1 MTKKK
6 RTLKLAMIGGGI
18 ESAVGYTHL
27 IASQMDH
34 RWQVVSGCF
43 SRRKEINT
51 ATVDAWNLHHI
62 RLYDDW
68 QTLLNNEISHV
79 DAIVI
84 LTPTPMHREMVTKAL
99 QLGYAVI
106 CEKAL
111 ASNYQEGLDICA
123 RLEQTN
129 GFLAVTHNYTGY
141 PMLRELRSLVQ
152 QGQLGQLTQ
161 IQIEMPQEGFARLD
175 AKGNKPSPQ
184 AWRLHDGLIPSVSLD
199 LGAHLQHMIHYISSE
214 NPIKLIA
221 DQHSYGWFHDI
232 IDDVSCIAHY
242 PSGMKS
248 DMWFG
253 KAAIGYRNGLKIRV
267 FGTQGSAEWYQIE
280 PEVLFVHDIQGNK
293 KWVDRAA
300 DVQLAS
306 ELRYNRFKSG
316 HPAGFVEA
324 FANLYYD
331 IADKLDDYQDTKL
344 YDAHWTYG
352 ALQATIGLNVLE
364 TMNHSASERKWLDIN
379 IKELDK
385 GKHID
390 A

>member
-1 MTKKK
+1 MKKNK
-6 RTLKLAMIGGGI
+6 TLKLGIIGGSI

-34 RWQVVSGCF
+34 RWQLVSACF
-43 SRRKEINT
+43 SRRKEINH
-51 ATVDAWNLHHI
+51 ATVEAWNLYHI
-62 RLYDDW
+62 RLYSDW
-68 QTLLNNEISHV
+68 QDLLEGETNKI

-84 LTPTPMHREMVTKAL
+84 LTPTPQHRDMVIKAL
-99 QLGYAVI
+99 SLGYAVI

-111 ASNYQEGLDICA
+111 ASDYQEGIEICET
-123 RLEQTN
+123 LKKTT

-152 QGQLGQLTQ
+152 QGQFGQLTQ

-175 AKGNKPSPQ
+175 TKGNKPSPQ
-184 AWRLHDGLIPSVSLD
+184 TWRLHDGKIPSVSLD
-199 LGAHLQHMIHYISSE
+199 LGAHLQHMIHYISNE
-214 NPIKLIA
+214 NPSALIA
-221 DQHSYGWFHDI
+221 DQHSYGWFHQI

-267 FGTQGSAEWYQIE
+267 FGTQGSAEWYQME
-280 PEVLFVHDIQGNK
+280 PEFLFVHDIQGNK

-331 IADKLDDYQDTKL
+331 IADKLEDYQETKV
-344 YDAHWTYG
+344 YDKQWTYG

-364 TMNHSASERKWLDIN
+364 TMNHSAKEQKWLILN
-379 IKELDK
+379 KT
-385 GKHID
+385 
-390 A
+390 

>member
-1 MTKKK
+1 MKTKK
-6 RTLKLAMIGGGI
+6 RTLKLAIIGGGI
-18 ESAVGYTHL
+18 DSAVGYTHL

-34 RWQVVSGCF
+34 RWEVVAGCF
-43 SRRKEINT
+43 SRRAEINQ
-51 ATVDAWNLHHI
+51 ATVESWNLEHI
-62 RLYDDW
+62 RLHSDW
-68 QTLLNNEISHV
+68 ETLLAKEQNQI
-79 DAIVI
+79 DAVAI
-84 LTPTPMHREMVTKAL
+84 LTPTPQHKIMVIKAL
-99 QLGYAVI
+99 SLGYAVI

-111 ASNYQEGLDICA
+111 ASNYQEGVEICEA
-123 RLEQTN
+123 VNQHN
-129 GFLAVTHNYTGY
+129 SFLAVTHNYTGY
-141 PMLRELRSLVQ
+141 PMLRELRCLVQ
-152 QGQLGQLTQ
+152 QGHLGKLTQ

-175 AKGNKPSPQ
+175 AKGNKPAPQ
-184 AWRLHDGLIPSVSLD
+184 SWRLQDGDIPGVSLD
-199 LGAHLQHMIHYISSE
+199 LGAHLQHMIHYISNE
-214 NPIKLIA
+214 NPSSLIA
-221 DQHSYGWFHDI
+221 DQHSYGWFADI
-232 IDDVSCIAHY
+232 IDDVSCIARY

-267 FGTQGSAEWYQIE
+267 FGTKGSAEWYQME

-331 IADKLDDYQDTKL
+331 IADELETYQKTNC
-344 YDAHWTYG
+344 YNQNWTYG

-364 TMNHSASERKWLDIN
+364 TMNHSAKEQKWLSVEDI
-379 IKELDK
+379 K
-385 GKHID
+385 
-390 A
+390 

>member
-1 MTKKK
+1 MRKQKQ
-6 RTLKLAMIGGGI
+6 TLKLGIIGGSI

-34 RWQVVSGCF
+34 RWKLVSACF
-43 SRRKEINT
+43 SRRKEINH
-51 ATVDAWNLHHI
+51 ATVEAWNLHHI
-62 RLYDDW
+62 RLYSDW
-68 QTLLNNEISHV
+68 QALLEGETNKI

-84 LTPTPMHREMVTKAL
+84 LTPTPQHRDMVIKGL
-99 QLGYAVI
+99 SLGYAVI

-111 ASNYQEGLDICA
+111 ASDYQEGIEICET
-123 RLEQTN
+123 LEKTK

-141 PMLRELRSLVQ
+141 PMLRELRSMVQ

-175 AKGNKPSPQ
+175 TKGNKPSPQ
-184 AWRLHDGLIPSVSLD
+184 TWRLHDGKIPSVSLD
-199 LGAHLQHMIHYISSE
+199 LGAHLQHMIHYISNE
-214 NPIKLIA
+214 NPTTLIA
-221 DQHSYGWFHDI
+221 DQHSYGWFHEV

-267 FGTQGSAEWYQIE
+267 FGTQGSAEWYQME
-280 PEVLFVHDIQGNK
+280 PEVLFVHDIYGNK

-331 IADKLDDYQDTKL
+331 IADKLEDYQETKI
-344 YDAHWTYG
+344 YDKHWTYG

-364 TMNHSASERKWLDIN
+364 TMNHSAKEQKWLILN
-379 IKELDK
+379 KT
-385 GKHID
+385 
-390 A
+390 